1 MEEQIEESDEI
12 WTCWGLST
20 SMDGVGCMRET
31 YILLLEGV
39 GNEIWDQ

>member
-20 SMDGVGCMRET
+20 SVDGVGCMQGT
-31 YILLLEGV
+31 YIVLLGGGGE
-39 GNEIWDQ
+39 